1 MKKIVL
7 SVVAASTV
15 ASIGSFA
22 ADDLASAFKE
32 GKASGQIRAFYINR
46 DYTFADSTGA
56 VTSNKDLDRDGL
68 ALGGKLGFETA
79 PVYGVSAGAVFYTT
93 NAMDASSG
101 TVAKNDTT
109 LFDRDTAGN
118 RKNATYLGQAYV
130 QAKLG
135 NTLVKVGRQ
144 QLDTPLAGSDDARML
159 PTLFEAAVVI
169 NSDIKDTTLIGAHVT
184 RIAYGTF
191 ANGYAGSGTTA
202 AAQTATAELALVSGY
217 GNRTQTTTG
226 TNFVTDYKVG
236 VFQSMGKAALGDGA
250 KNSGVTAAAAI
261 YKGIPGLTVQVWD
274 YYAHEILN
282 AIYAQADYSWKCLLN
297 PAATMTG
304 SVQYIKESDMHDT
317 LNLSSAPYYAVQLAT
332 KAGSFNAAAA
342 YSATGKNNS
351 ASFGGNVISPWGGM
365 PAFTQG
371 MVTRHQFFKDTTA
384 WKVSAGYN
392 LKDILG
398 QDITASAYYASFKV
412 NSANGYT
419 DKVTTTEPGF
429 DITYNNA
436 GIKNLQLRL
445 RGNFPNDFRKNLT
458 TAETTS
464 WKEYRVIANYNF

>member
-1 MKKIVL
+1 MKKITL
-7 SVVAASTV
+7 SLVAVSMLATT
-15 ASIGSFA
+15 GSFA

-46 DYTFADSTGA
+46 DYTFANSTGA
-56 VTSNKDLDRDGL
+56 VTSNKDFDRDGL

-191 ANGYAGSGTTA
+191 ANGYSGG
-202 AAQTATAELALVSGY
+202 ELALVSGY
-217 GNRTQTTTG
+217 GNRT
-226 TNFVTDYKVG
+226 DYKVG
-236 VFQSMGKAALGDGA
+236 TFQNMGKAALGDTA
-250 KNSGVTAAAAI
+250 KDSGVTAAAAI

-351 ASFGGNVISPWGGM
+351 ASFGGSVISPWGGM

-412 NSANGYT
+412 NSANNYT

-429 DITYNNA
+429 DVTYNNA

>member
-46 DYTFADSTGA
+46 DYTFADSTA
-56 VTSNKDLDRDGL
+56 TATPNKNLDRDGL

-109 LFDRDTAGN
+109 LFDKDVAGN

-191 ANGYAGSGTTA
+191 ANGYPGG
-202 AAQTATAELALVSGY
+202 ELALVSGY
-217 GNRTQTTTG
+217 GNRT
-226 TNFVTDYKVG
+226 DYKVG
-236 VFQSMGKAALGDGA
+236 VFQSMGQAALGDSA

-342 YSATGKNNS
+342 YSATGKNDS
-351 ASFGGNVISPWGGM
+351 ASFGGSVISPWGGM

>member
-46 DYTFADSTGA
+46 DYTFADSTGTTA
-56 VTSNKDLDRDGL
+56 TSNKDLDRDGL

-101 TVAKNDTT
+101 TKAKNDTT
-109 LFDRDTAGN
+109 LFDRDTAGY

-135 NTLVKVGRQ
+135 NTLVKLGRQ

-191 ANGYAGSGTTA
+191 ANGYPGG
-202 AAQTATAELALVSGY
+202 ELALVSGY
-217 GNRTQTTTG
+217 GDRA
-226 TNFVTDYKVG
+226 DYKVG
-236 VFQSMGKAALGDGA
+236 VFQSMGQAALGDTA

-297 PAATMTG
+297 PAATMTA
-304 SVQYIKESDMHDT
+304 SVQYIKESDMHDSADLT
-317 LNLSSAPYYAVQLAT
+317 SAPYYALQLAM
-332 KAGSFNAAAA
+332 KAGSFNAAVA
-342 YSATGKNNS
+342 YSATGTDSGTSYNGS
-351 ASFGGNVISPWGGM
+351 VLSPWGGM

-371 MVTRHQFFKDTTA
+371 MVTRHQFFADTTA
-384 WKVSAGYN
+384 WKLSAGYN
-392 LKDILG
+392 LKDLTS
-398 QDITASAYYASFKV
+398 QDITASAYYTSFKV
-412 NSANGYT
+412 DSDNSYT
-419 DKVTTTEPGF
+419 KAVTTTEPGF
-429 DITYNNA
+429 DIIYNNA

-445 RGNFPNDFRKNLT
+445 RGNFPKDFRKGPTND
-458 TAETTS
+458 ETTS

>member
-1 MKKIVL
+1 MRKVVL
-7 SVVAASTV
+7 SFVAASTV
-15 ASIGSFA
+15 ATIGSFA
-22 ADDLASAFKE
+22 ANDLESAFKE
-32 GKASGQIRAFYINR
+32 GKVSGQIRAFYINR
-46 DYTFADSTGA
+46 GLEFDKTTADY
-56 VTSNKDLDRDGL
+56 NRDGL
-68 ALGGKLGFETA
+68 ALGGKLAYETA
-79 PVYGVSAGAVFYTT
+79 PLKGISAGVAFYTT
-93 NAMDASSG
+93 NKLDDEHTTA
-101 TVAKNDTT
+101 AKNDKT
-109 LFDRDTAGN
+109 LFDGN
-118 RKNATYLGQAYV
+118 DDGYTQLGQAYI
-130 QAKLG
+130 QGKFGA
-135 NTLVKVGRQ
+135 TTVKIGRQ

-169 NSDIKDTTLIGAHVT
+169 NGDIKDTTLIGAHVT
-184 RIAYGTF
+184 RVAYGTF
-191 ANGYAGSGTTA
+191 ANAYGGG
-202 AAQTATAELALVSGY
+202 ELALVSGY
-217 GNRTQTTTG
+217 GNRT
-226 TNFVTDYKVG
+226 DYKVG
-236 VFQSMGKAALGDGA
+236 VFQSMGQAALGDGA

-351 ASFGGNVISPWGGM
+351 ASFGGSVISPWGGM

-412 NSANGYT
+412 NSANNYT

>member
-1 MKKIVL
+1 MKKATL
-7 SVVAASTV
+7 SIVAASTV

-46 DYTFADSTGA
+46 DYTFADSTG
-56 VTSNKDLDRDGL
+56 TSSTDNKALDRDGL
-68 ALGGKLGFETA
+68 AVGGKLSYETA
-79 PVYGVSAGAVFYTT
+79 PLYGISAGAVFYTT
-93 NAMDASSG
+93 NAMDSASP
-101 TVAKNDTT
+101 VASKNDTT
-109 LFDRDTAGN
+109 IFGRDPVSGN
-118 RKNATYLGQAYV
+118 RKNTTYLGQAYL
-130 QAKLG
+130 QGQYGK
-135 NTLVKVGRQ
+135 TLVKVGRQ

-169 NSDIKDTTLIGAHVT
+169 NSDIKDTTLIGSYVSK
-184 RIAYGTF
+184 IAYGTF
-191 ANGYAGSGTTA
+191 ANAYSGG
-202 AAQTATAELALVSGY
+202 ELALISGY
-217 GNRTQTTTG
+217 GNRT
-226 TNFVTDYKVG
+226 DYKNG
-236 VFQSMGKAALGDGA
+236 YFQNMGKAALGDSA

-261 YKGIPGLTVQVWD
+261 YKGIPGVTLQVWD
-274 YYAHEILN
+274 YYAHDILN

-317 LNLSSAPYYAVQLAT
+317 LNLSSASYYGAQLAM

-342 YSATGKNNS
+342 YSSTGKNSNS
-351 ASFGGNVISPWGGM
+351 SFNGSVLTPWGGM

-371 MVTRHQFFKDTTA
+371 MVTRHQFFADTTA

-392 LKDILG
+392 LKDAIG
-398 QDITASAYYASFKV
+398 QDITASAYYALFDV
-412 NSANGYT
+412 NSNNNYT
-419 DKVTTTEPGF
+419 QKIKTTEPGF

-445 RGNFPNDFRKNLT
+445 RGNFPNDFKKTLSSSAT
-458 TAETTS
+458 LKDETTS
-464 WKEYRVIANYNF
+464 WKEYRVISNYNF